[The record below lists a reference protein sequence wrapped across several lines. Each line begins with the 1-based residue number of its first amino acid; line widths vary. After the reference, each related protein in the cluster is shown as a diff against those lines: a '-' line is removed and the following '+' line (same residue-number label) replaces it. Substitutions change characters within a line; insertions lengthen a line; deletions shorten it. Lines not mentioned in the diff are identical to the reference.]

1 MAEYF
6 YNLLSFHHL
15 FDIAVDFSEIL
26 LLLQE
31 VFSTLCSETAAY
43 GKHDK
48 YHYKCEY
55 SQRDIQNDHTDK
67 YAYNGDDAGKH
78 LWHTLTDHLA
88 EGIDV
93 VCVDGH
99 NIAVRVR
106 VKVFNRKC
114 FHTGK
119 HIVSKIA
126 KGSLTYINHNAVIGI
141 SGSYA
146 DGIKAGNL
154 SNGQRQWSKIRCFRL

>member
-26 LLLQE
+26 LLFQE

-48 YHYKCEY
+48 YHYKCQY

-78 LWHTLTDHLA
+78 LWHTLAYHLP
-88 EGIDV
+88 ECINVICIDR
-93 VCVDGH
+93 H
-99 NIAVRVR
+99 NISVRMC
-106 VKVFNRKC
+106 VKVFNRKS
-114 FHTGK
+114 FHAGK

-126 KGSLTYINHNAVIGI
+126 KGSLAYINHNPIVCV
-141 SGSYA
+141 S
-146 DGIKAGNL
+146 
-154 SNGQRQWSKIRCFRL
+154 